1 MESEAPL
8 GPWWGPSPR
17 LLGSGKSLITNE
29 RLTPHSQAKVAALP
43 GTMEKFLADRER
55 VEALAPPSASREI
68 PILPGM
74 PPPPL
79 ARASLAL
86 LPHTLDLVQHDA
98 EKVEGKLASH
108 ASDRARVA
116 SFTSTGLWT
125 TPRGAASLQSSGLPP
140 PWHGR
145 GCSAPA
151 TDVGLADHYV
161 SREKRQAPARSA
173 CTTASKPPAAA
184 SALYCGTGSTRR
196 RPELQLARGK
206 AGYDETEIFLEALF
220 GEYASATDVIG
231 RPLMNCSAMHRFLRD
246 FLSPDEATEA
256 IFTDADVK
264 FAGELNRQCDLNFRF
279 GLSKSEAMHGLCF
292 EAFHV
297 FLDLLLPGGRAHGIA
312 HARLEEH
319 HGNPMAMRTRG
330 ARAAGEPLPTP

>member
-17 LLGSGKSLITNE
+17 LVGSGKGLITNE

-43 GTMEKFLADRER
+43 GTMEKLFADRER
-55 VEALAPPSASREI
+55 IEALGPPSASREV
-68 PILPGM
+68 PTLPGM

-79 ARASLAL
+79 VRASLAL
-86 LPHTLDLVQHDA
+86 LPHTLDLLEHDTKKM
-98 EKVEGKLASH
+98 ESKLVDH

-116 SFTSTGLWT
+116 SFTSTRLWT
-125 TPRGAASLQSSGLPP
+125 TPRGAPSGQGAVPPP

-145 GCSAPA
+145 GTAPS
-151 TDVGLADHYV
+151 TLVGLTDHYQL
-161 SREKRQAPARSA
+161 RDKLQAPSPRA
-173 CTTASKPPAAA
+173 CTMASKPPAAA
-184 SALYCGTGSTRR
+184 TALYHGTGSTRR

-206 AGYDETEIFLEALF
+206 AGYEETEVFLEALF

-246 FLSPDEATEA
+246 FLPQDEAGEA
-256 IFTDADVK
+256 VFTDADVK
-264 FAGELNRQCDLNFRF
+264 FAGELNRQCDLNFRA

-297 FLDLLLPGGRAHGIA
+297 FLDLLLPGGRAHGVA

-319 HGNPMAMRTRG
+319 QGNPLAMRTRG
-330 ARAAGEPLPTP
+330 ARAAGEPQPPR

>member
-1 MESEAPL
+1 MESEAL
-8 GPWWGPSPR
+8 SGPWWGPSPR
-17 LLGSGKSLITNE
+17 LVGSGKGLITNE
-29 RLTPHSQAKVAALP
+29 RLTPHSQAKVTALP
-43 GTMEKFLADRER
+43 GTMEKLSADRER
-55 VEALAPPSASREI
+55 IEGLGPPSILSREVA
-68 PILPGM
+68 ILPGM

-86 LPHTLDLVQHDA
+86 LPHTLDLLEHDRKKT
-98 EKVEGKLASH
+98 EDKLVCQ
-108 ASDRARVA
+108 ASDRSKVS

-125 TPRGAASLQSSGLPP
+125 TPRGAPSVQSPGPLP

-145 GCSAPA
+145 GCLAPA
-151 TDVGLADHYV
+151 TVVGLTDSYEL
-161 SREKRQAPARSA
+161 REKWQAPVPKA
-173 CTTASKPPAAA
+173 CSVASKPPAAA
-184 SALYCGTGSTRR
+184 TALYYGTGSTRR

-206 AGYDETEIFLEALF
+206 AGYEETEIFLEALF

-246 FLSPDEATEA
+246 FIPRDEAVEA
-256 IFTDADVK
+256 VFTDANVK

-279 GLSKSEAMHGLCF
+279 GLSKSDAMHGLCY

-319 HGNPMAMRTRG
+319 QGNPMAMRTRG
-330 ARAAGEPLPTP
+330 ARAAGEPP